1 MASAEGITF
10 AVERAIH
17 DALRESIQRI
27 ADQHG
32 IRVTSLSAE
41 WVDVCS
47 TSEQKFL
54 IQTLRAETVSV
65 SSTPRRETVEE
76 QFRRRFA

>member
-1 MASAEGITF
+1 MASAEGITV
-10 AVERAIH
+10 ALERAIH

-41 WVDVCS
+41 WVDVS
-47 TSEQKFL
+47 SVMDHKFL
-54 IQTLRAETVSV
+54 LTSLRAETVSV
-65 SSTPRRETVEE
+65 DRAPPRETIEE

>member
-1 MASAEGITF
+1 MARADGISV

-17 DALRESIQRI
+17 DALRDLIQRI

>member
-1 MASAEGITF
+1 MASAEGIKV

-32 IRVTSLSAE
+32 VV
-41 WVDVCS
+41 VD
-47 TSEQKFL
+47 Q
-54 IQTLRAETVSV
+54 VSV
-65 SSTPRRETVEE
+65 CWERRGTISEAPRHVVVEVIASTRS
-76 QFRRRFA
+76 FHL